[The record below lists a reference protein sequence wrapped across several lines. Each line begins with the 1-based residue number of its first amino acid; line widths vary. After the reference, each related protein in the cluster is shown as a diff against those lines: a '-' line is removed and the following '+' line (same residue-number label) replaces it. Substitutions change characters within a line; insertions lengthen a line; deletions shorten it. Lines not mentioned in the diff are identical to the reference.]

1 MAITL
6 NFKLFVDKS
15 TWFFVNH
22 AFNLTFSLWVL
33 KKRSFDGC
41 LKVVDNYLHVRASVI
56 TTQIEYFRWKKSFM
70 LKFVIYSL
78 RWNCLSAPLRILS
91 SVPFSFSRVS
101 PPHSRLQLRLLPPFG
116 DGVRNLLNGF
126 LMWRQNYFIPFRQY
140 YGQPGKVSIHFF
152 FS

>member
-1 MAITL
+1 MLINRPDFLSIMRSIWLFLCEFWRNEAL
-6 NFKLFVDKS
+6 MGVWKL
-15 TWFFVNH
+15 
-22 AFNLTFSLWVL
+22 LTIICMLEHLSLQHKL
-33 KKRSFDGC
+33 SIFD
-41 LKVVDNYLHVRASVI
+41 
-56 TTQIEYFRWKKSFM
+56 EKKSFM